1 MATEKG
7 LSGFDVRAAVTEWN
21 RLLPLWVYKVYVIF
35 PGVMVIRLHGKE
47 HARHQ
52 LLIEPG
58 RRAHLTGHPVSP
70 PKNPPAFAMLLRK
83 YLAGGRVLGIRQ
95 HGIQRIITF
104 DIGKHE
110 RTYHLVIELFDQG
123 NIILCDE
130 DYRIIQPFS
139 IHRFKE
145 RDVVTGAQYVFPP
158 EGPATSG
165 QEAFAEVLARDGRD
179 IVRAL
184 AVGAM
189 LGGQYAEYL
198 VKSAGIEKATPASD
212 ADAALLHQAVADL
225 LKRAETVIEPV
236 MTRKECLPFPL
247 DGSPGGREYAL
258 FNEALDAFYPPVSQ
272 ARQGPAGAKEKVSR
286 EARIRAQQEA
296 AVAKFNRNIAR
307 CERAVDAI
315 YSNYPFV
322 QELLATLQ
330 EARLSRSWQE
340 IEAILKS
347 QERGPATKVLAVYP
361 DRAAVDVDLGE
372 RVTLVVGESVEA
384 NAARYYE
391 ETKKFRRKIA
401 GASAA
406 MERVRTRPERKT
418 VTLQTMKKRWFH
430 RFRWFYTSDGVLVV
444 GGRDASQNEELV
456 KKYMEGGDLFVHADV
471 HGASVVIVKGTTA
484 RMDEVAAF
492 AASYSGAWRSG
503 HFSADVYS
511 ATPGQVSKTPESG
524 EYVSRGSFIIRGE
537 RTYYRDVPLGVAIGL
552 QRTPELGV
560 IGGPQSAVKLRAS
573 PAVELRPGRFEP
585 NDIAKKVL
593 RILKEKVPADEQR
606 GMKAVLNTE
615 AVAAFVPPGG
625 SDVLEEE

>member
-7 LSGFDVRAAVTEWN
+7 MSGIDVRAAVTEWN
-21 RLLPLWVYKVYVIF
+21 RLLPLWVYKVYVIS
-35 PGVMVIRLHGKE
+35 PGIMVIRLHGKE

-58 RRAHLTGHPVSP
+58 RRAHLTAHPVSP

-83 YLAGGRVLGIRQ
+83 YLGGGRVLGIRQ

-104 DIGKHE
+104 DVGKHD
-110 RTYHLVIELFDQG
+110 RVYHLIIELFDQG
-123 NIILCDE
+123 NIVLCDD

-139 IHRFKE
+139 THRFRE
-145 RDVVTGAQYVFPP
+145 REVVAGAHYALPP

-165 QEAFAEVLARDGRD
+165 YEAFANFLASDERD

-189 LGGQYAEYL
+189 LGGPYAEYI
-198 VKSAGIEKATPASD
+198 VKAAGIDKKTPASG
-212 ADAALLHQAVADL
+212 ADPAVLHRAVMELLST
-225 LKRAETVIEPV
+225 AETQINPVIHS
-236 MTRKECLPFPL
+236 RECLPFPL
-247 DGSPGGREYAL
+247 AMGASGSEFSL
-258 FNEALDAFYPPVSQ
+258 FNQALDTFYPPSQ
-272 ARQGPAGAKEKVSR
+272 DTRQGPMMQKEKVSR

-296 AVAKFNRNIAR
+296 AVAKFNKNITR

-322 QELLATLQ
+322 QDLLRTLQ
-330 EARLSRSWQE
+330 DARGSRSWQE
-340 IEAILKS
+340 IETILKS
-347 QERGPATKVLAVYP
+347 QVSGPATKVLAVYP

-391 ETKKFRRKIA
+391 EIKKFKRKIA
-401 GASAA
+401 GASTAMDRVAA
-406 MERVRTRPERKT
+406 RTERK
-418 VTLQTMKKRWFH
+418 VDTLPLIKKRWYH
-430 RFRWFYTSDGVLVV
+430 RFRWFFTRDGVLVV

-471 HGASVVIVKGTTA
+471 HGASVVIVKGATA
-484 RMDEVAAF
+484 HMDEVATF
-492 AASYSGAWRSG
+492 AASYSGAWKSG

-511 ATPGQVSKTPESG
+511 ATPAQVSKTPESG
-524 EYVSRGSFIIRGE
+524 EYVSRGSFIVRGE
-537 RTYYRDVPLGVAIGL
+537 RTYYRDVALGVAIGL
-552 QRTPELGV
+552 QRSPETGV
-560 IGGPQSAVKLRAS
+560 IGGPPSAVRSRAS
-573 PAVELRPGRFEP
+573 VMVELRPGRFEP
-585 NDIAKKVL
+585 NDTAKKVL
-593 RILKEKVPADEQR
+593 RILKEKIPPDEQR

-625 SDVLEEE
+625 SDIVEGE

>member
-165 QEAFAEVLARDGRD
+165 QEAFADFLARDGRN

-189 LGGQYAEYL
+189 LGGPYAEYV
-198 VKSAGIEKATPASD
+198 VKAAGIDKETPASK
-212 ADAALLHQAVADL
+212 ADPTVLHRAVTELLI
-225 LKRAETVIEPV
+225 RAETEINPVINS
-236 MTRKECLPFPL
+236 RECLPFPL
-247 DGSPGGREYAL
+247 DTGTRASDYSL
-258 FNEALDAFYPPVSQ
+258 FNQALDAFYPPDRDS
-272 ARQGPAGAKEKVSR
+272 RQSPGTKKEKVSR

-296 AVAKFNRNIAR
+296 AVAKFNKNIAR

-322 QELLATLQ
+322 QELLLILQ
-330 EARLSRSWQE
+330 DARRSRSWQE

-391 ETKKFRRKIA
+391 EMKKFRRKIA
-401 GASAA
+401 GASTA
-406 MERVRTRPERKT
+406 MERVRARAERKV
-418 VTLQTMKKRWFH
+418 VTLPLMKKRWYH
-430 RFRWFYTSDGVLVV
+430 RFRWFFTRDGVLVV

-471 HGASVVIVKGTTA
+471 HGASVVIVKGATA
-484 RMDEVAAF
+484 HMDEVATF

-511 ATPGQVSKTPESG
+511 ATPPQVSKTPESG
-524 EYVSRGSFIIRGE
+524 EYVSRGSFIVRGE
-537 RTYYRDVPLGVAIGL
+537 RTYYRDIALGVAIGL
-552 QRTPELGV
+552 QRSPEVGV
-560 IGGPQSAVKLRAS
+560 IGGPPSAIRSRASAV
-573 PAVELRPGRFEP
+573 VELRPGRFEP

-593 RILKEKVPADEQR
+593 RILRAKVCPDEQR

-625 SDVLEEE
+625 SDVMEEE